1 MPGMLSK
8 RAGVISPAENGP
20 LPTVTPEQVKA
31 AIELLKAK
39 GVPLTRT
46 NIAEAAAMIGR
57 GAALAPRAPSAPG
70 GLGQRLAA
78 PGTAGGRAEAALELK
93 RKMGP
98 PAEMLRNRGML
109 SPRR

>member
-57 GAALAPRAPSAPG
+57 GAAPAPRAPSAPRRFGAAHRGPGRRG
-70 GLGQRLAA
+70 GARR
-78 PGTAGGRAEAALELK
+78 GRAGAKAQD
-93 RKMGP
+93 GP
-98 PAEMLRNRGML
+98 T
-109 SPRR
+109 RRDASRSRYAFA

>member
-8 RAGVISPAENGP
+8 RAGIISPAENGP
-20 LPTVTPEQVKA
+20 LPTVTPEQVRA
-31 AIELLKAK
+31 AIEHLKAK

-57 GAALAPRAPSAPG
+57 GAAPAPRAPSAPG
-70 GLGQRLAA
+70 GFGQRIADPDSA
-78 PGTAGGRAEAALELK
+78 EGRAEAALELK

>member
-8 RAGVISPAENGP
+8 RAGVTSSAENGP

-70 GLGQRLAA
+70 GFGQRIADPDSA
-78 PGTAGGRAEAALELK
+78 EGRAEAALELK
-93 RKMGP
+93 RKRGP
-98 PAEMLRNRGML
+98 PAQMLRNPGMV
-109 SPRR
+109 SPR